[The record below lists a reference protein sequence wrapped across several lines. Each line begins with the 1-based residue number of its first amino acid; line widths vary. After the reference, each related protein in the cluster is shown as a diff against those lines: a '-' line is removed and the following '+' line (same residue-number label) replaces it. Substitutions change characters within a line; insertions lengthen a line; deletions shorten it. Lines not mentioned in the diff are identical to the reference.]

1 MTERCRKYSFR
12 PARAVLFASRFHTF
26 SSLTQ
31 ARCDLTTPPRLT
43 QRSSHKHPY
52 RQGGCMRFSFDKAAC
67 QNTRRAL
74 RKEWLLTNG
83 LGDYASSTI
92 LCCNTRKYHGLLTV
106 NTPYGR
112 HVLLSALEE
121 SIMGGGKEFTLST
134 RQHPG
139 TLYPHGHDYLEA
151 FRLDQ
156 WPQCVYRVGDV
167 RLCREVQ
174 LVRGESLLLMRFSV
188 RGPTPVPPLTLRLRP
203 LLAYRNFHKLT
214 HANPDLRSETTPLS
228 DGFSITPY
236 EGLPT
241 LYIQCQ
247 TSQRHSFTPR
257 PDWCRNVEYLE
268 ERERGFPYSEDLF
281 MPGVLDVGMPPLAD
295 GAESCVYLA
304 AGTHPCRQDLHQMWD
319 AASRERAKAHKASI
333 GLTGHLGQV
342 GRQFCIESPSGRP
355 EVLAGYHWFDA
366 WGRDTLISLP
376 GLTFHAGRTDFGL
389 RVLAEMGRHV
399 EDGLIPNMFSPQGN
413 HAYNSVD
420 AALWYAFALQSCLEV
435 DAGHLAWVRENA
447 WPALKAVIS
456 GYRAGAGRARQ
467 LDIHVDAEGLLH
479 AGNAHSQL
487 TWMDAQADNAPVTPR
502 QGCPVEINA
511 LWYNT
516 LAFADQL
523 AARFGE
529 EPLAGDML
537 LRRMRTAFFQR
548 FWVYGG
554 GGYLGDVWQNG
565 KLDASVRPNQIFAV
579 SLPHPVLSEDYQPQV
594 VECVRNKLLT
604 PYGLRTLAPDDL
616 HYKGRYDGGPASR
629 DAAYHQGTVW
639 PWLLGHYAD
648 ALLRTAWDVDGAAM
662 ALLDTLTPLY
672 CDHISQAG
680 LGSISE
686 VFDGSPPY
694 KPNGCIAQAWSV
706 AECLRLLLR
715 LQKAAP
721 AVYERWQKLAA
732 HRMAHPVIGDTAGV
746 CRVSMNLEGCKKHH
760 SCAPV
765 ATPEEGSSG

>member
-1 MTERCRKYSFR
+1 
-12 PARAVLFASRFHTF
+12 
-26 SSLTQ
+26 
-31 ARCDLTTPPRLT
+31 
-43 QRSSHKHPY
+43 
-52 RQGGCMRFSFDKAAC
+52 MRFSFDKAAC

-92 LCCNTRKYHGLLTV
+92 LYCNTRKYHGLLTV
-106 NTPYGR
+106 NTQYGR
-112 HVLLSALEE
+112 HVLLAGLEE
-121 SIMGGGKEFTLST
+121 SLVGGGKEFHLST

-167 RLCREVQ
+167 RLCREALLVQ
-174 LVRGESLLLMRFSV
+174 GESQILLRWSV
-188 RGPTPVPPLTLRLRP
+188 RGPTHAPPLTLRLHP

-214 HANPDLRSETTPLS
+214 HANSDLRADTTPLP

-247 TSQRHSFTPR
+247 TSQGYSFTPQ

-281 MPGVLDVGMPPLAD
+281 IPGTLDVFMPPFTEEKD
-295 GAESCVYLA
+295 NCCVYVA
-304 AGTHPCRQDLHQMWD
+304 AGTKPCRQDLRQLWND
-319 AASRERAKAHKASI
+319 ASHERTKAHKAGG
-333 GLTGHLGQV
+333 GLAGHLSQAGQ
-342 GRQFCIESPSGRP
+342 QFCVEGPSGRA

-376 GLTFHAGRTDFGL
+376 GLTFHAGRTNFGL
-389 RVLAEMGRHV
+389 RVLADMGRHV
-399 EDGLIPNMFSPQGN
+399 EDGLIPNMFSPQGD

-435 DAGHLAWVRENA
+435 DAGQLAWVRENA
-447 WPALKAVIS
+447 WPALKAIIS
-456 GYRAGAGRARQ
+456 GYRAGEGKARQ
-467 LDIHVDAEGLLH
+467 LDIYVDAEGLLH
-479 AGNAHSQL
+479 AGNDHSQL
-487 TWMDAQADNAPVTPR
+487 TWMDAQANNAPVTPR
-502 QGCPVEINA
+502 QGYPVEINA

-523 AARFGE
+523 ATRFGE
-529 EPLAGDML
+529 APLTGDTA
-537 LRRMRTAFFQR
+537 LRRLRMVFFQR
-548 FWVYGG
+548 FWIHGG
-554 GGYLGDVWQNG
+554 GGYLGDVWRAG
-565 KLDASVRPNQIFAV
+565 KVDASVRPNQIFAV
-579 SLPHPVLSEDYQPQV
+579 SLPHAILPEEYQAQV

-604 PYGLRTLAPDDL
+604 PYGLRTLAPDDP
-616 HYKGRYDGGPASR
+616 HYKGRYDGDPAAR

-648 ALLRTAWDVDGAAM
+648 ALLRTAWDIDGAAL

-686 VFDGSPPY
+686 IFDGSPPY

-715 LQKAAP
+715 VQKAAP
-721 AVYERWQKLAA
+721 AVYQRWQKLAA
-732 HRMAHPVIGDTAGV
+732 HRMAHPVTGDTAGV
-746 CRVSMNLEGCKKHH
+746 CRVSMVLEGCKKHH
-760 SCAPV
+760 KCAPE
-765 ATPEEGSSG
+765 ATPTPGSAC

>member
-1 MTERCRKYSFR
+1 
-12 PARAVLFASRFHTF
+12 
-26 SSLTQ
+26 
-31 ARCDLTTPPRLT
+31 
-43 QRSSHKHPY
+43 
-52 RQGGCMRFSFDKAAC
+52 MRFSFDKAAC

>member
-1 MTERCRKYSFR
+1 
-12 PARAVLFASRFHTF
+12 
-26 SSLTQ
+26 
-31 ARCDLTTPPRLT
+31 
-43 QRSSHKHPY
+43 
-52 RQGGCMRFSFDKAAC
+52 MRFSFDKAAC

-92 LCCNTRKYHGLLTV
+92 LYCNTRKYHGLLTV

-121 SIMGGGKEFTLST
+121 SIVGGGKEFYLST

-139 TLYPHGHDYLEA
+139 TLYPHGHGYLEA

-156 WPQCVYRVGDV
+156 WPQYVYRVGDV
-167 RLCREVQ
+167 RLCREAL
-174 LVRGESLLLMRFSV
+174 LVPGESQIVLRWSV
-188 RGPTPVPPLTLRLRP
+188 RGPTPVLPLTLRLRP
-203 LLAYRNFHKLT
+203 LLAYRSFHKLT
-214 HANPDLRSETTPLS
+214 RANPDLRTDTTPLP
-228 DGFSITPY
+228 DGFSISPY

-247 TSQRHSFTPR
+247 TSQGYAFTPQ

-281 MPGVLDVGMPPLAD
+281 IPGTLDVTIPPP
-295 GAESCVYLA
+295 AERAEECCVYLV
-304 AGTHPCRQDLHQMWD
+304 AGTKPCGQDLHQVWED
-319 AASRERAKAHKASI
+319 ASRERTRAYKAGG
-333 GLTGHLGQV
+333 GLAEYLSRAGQ
-342 GRQFCIESPSGRP
+342 QFCIEGPSGRP

-389 RVLAEMGRHV
+389 RILADMGRHV
-399 EDGLIPNMFSPQGN
+399 QDGLIPNMFSPQGD

-435 DAGHLAWVRENA
+435 DADQLAWVRENA

-456 GYRAGAGRARQ
+456 GYRAGEGKARQ

-487 TWMDAQADNAPVTPR
+487 TWMDAQAGNGPVTPR
-502 QGCPVEINA
+502 QGYPVEINA

-523 AARFGE
+523 AIWFGE
-529 EPLAGDML
+529 APLTGDTA
-537 LRRMRTAFFQR
+537 LRRLRAVFFQR
-548 FWVYGG
+548 FWIHGG
-554 GGYLGDVWQNG
+554 GGYLGDVWRAG
-565 KLDASVRPNQIFAV
+565 KVDASVRPNQIFAV
-579 SLPHPVLSEDYQPQV
+579 SLPHAILAEEYQAQV

-604 PYGLRTLAPDDL
+604 PYGLRTLAPDHP
-616 HYKGRYDGGPASR
+616 HYKGRYDGDPATR

-648 ALLRTAWDVDGAAM
+648 ALLRTAWDIDGAAL

-686 VFDGSPPY
+686 IFDGSPPY

-715 LQKAAP
+715 MQKAAP
-721 AVYERWQKLAA
+721 AVYQRWQKLAA
-732 HRMAHPVIGDTAGV
+732 HRMAHPVIGDTTGV
-746 CRVSMNLEGCKKHH
+746 CRVSMVLEGCKKHH
-760 SCAPV
+760 QCAPV
-765 ATPEEGSSG
+765 ATPEPGSAC